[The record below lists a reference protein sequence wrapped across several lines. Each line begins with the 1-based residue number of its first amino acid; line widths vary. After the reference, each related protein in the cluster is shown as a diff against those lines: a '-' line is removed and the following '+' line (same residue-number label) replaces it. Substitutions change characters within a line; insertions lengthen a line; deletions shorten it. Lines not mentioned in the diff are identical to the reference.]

1 MLTGMSMDIKV
12 NVENLST
19 EIKNL
24 LDANYINSIAKQT
37 GFILREGKID
47 GFVFL
52 DMLLFTH
59 FNHRM
64 LSLNDLSIQIKK
76 RFGIDISR
84 QSIDERFTNRA
95 VEFFRTVLEKALE
108 ITISKHYNIDF
119 LNHDRVLIKDA
130 TSFQLPENMV
140 DKYKGSGGS
149 GSISAIKI
157 QFEYDLI
164 TGEIIDI
171 SLFPFIVQDST
182 NAQDTIKNILDNEL
196 IIRDLGYIN
205 VPVLREIEE
214 KKAFYVNRMQTSV
227 NVYEKKDGKFVEIDF
242 GELHKSMKIR
252 GISII
257 EKDVFIGKKEMF
269 KTKMIVELLPEK
281 YYKERIRKAK
291 ENTRKKGRTLTDK
304 YKTKQAMNIYITN
317 TDIPF
322 KEIRLLYTLRWQIE
336 LMFKIWKS
344 IGEIHEVKKMKVE
357 RFESFLFAKL
367 IWIVLNWQ
375 IMRLSVNYFYQ
386 EKQIEISPYKLFKT
400 LKSDIYDFRRALLN
414 CVTNLTMLIME
425 NIELCP
431 TNHLSEKKK
440 GSKTWSYD
448 IYRMFQTNK

>member
-1 MLTGMSMDIKV
+1 MSIDVKV
-12 NVENLST
+12 DVQNLSI

-24 LDANYINSIAKQT
+24 LDANYINSVAKET

-59 FNHRM
+59 FNHKE
-64 LSLNDLSIQIKK
+64 LSLNDMSIQIKK
-76 RFGIDISR
+76 RFDIDIAR

-95 VEFFRTVLEKALE
+95 VEFFKTVLGKALE
-108 ITISKHYNIDF
+108 ITISKNYKLDF
-119 LNHDRVLIKDA
+119 TTYDRVLIKDA
-130 TSFQLPENMV
+130 TSFQLPENMA

-149 GSISAIKI
+149 ASKSAIKI
-157 QFEYDLI
+157 QFEYDLR
-164 TGEIIDI
+164 TGKIMDL
-171 SLFPFIVQDST
+171 SLFPFVVQDAT
-182 NAQDTIKNILDNEL
+182 NAQDTIDNILNNEL

-205 VPVLREIEE
+205 IPVLRAIEE
-214 KKAFYVNRMQTSV
+214 KESFYVNRMQTSV
-227 NVYEKKDGKFVEIDF
+227 NVYEEKDGKLVEIDF
-242 GELHKSMKIR
+242 AKLHKSMKSK
-252 GISII
+252 GLSII
-257 EKDVFIGKKEMF
+257 EKDVFIGKKEKF
-269 KTKMIVELLPEK
+269 KTKMIVELLPQE
-281 YYKERIRKAK
+281 YYNERIRKANK
-291 ENTRKKGRTLTDK
+291 DAQKKGRALTDK

-317 TDIPF
+317 TDISF
-322 KEIRLLYTLRWQIE
+322 KNIRTLYTLRWQIE

-344 IGEIHEVKKMKVE
+344 IGEIDKVKKMKVE

-375 IMRLSVNYFYQ
+375 IMRLSLNYFYQ
-386 EKQIEISPYKLFKT
+386 EKQLEISPYKLFKT
-400 LKSDIYDFRRALLN
+400 LKSDIYKFRTALLHSI
-414 CVTNLTMLIME
+414 TNVFMFIME

-448 IYRMFQTNK
+448 IYRMLRTNK

>member
-1 MLTGMSMDIKV
+1 MLTGMSIDIKV
-12 NVENLST
+12 DVQNLST

-24 LDANYINSIAKQT
+24 LDANYINSMAKET
-37 GFILREGKID
+37 GFILRDRKID

-59 FNHRM
+59 FNHKK
-64 LSLNDLSIQIKK
+64 LSLNDMSVQLKK
-76 RFGIDISR
+76 RFDIDISR

-95 VEFFRTVLEKALE
+95 VEFFKTVLEKALKV
-108 ITISKHYNIDF
+108 TISKHYKLDF
-119 LNHDRVLIKDA
+119 TTYDRVPIKDA

-157 QFEYDLI
+157 QFEYDLR
-164 TGEIIDI
+164 TGEIIDL
-171 SLFPFIVQDST
+171 SLYPFIIQDAT
-182 NAQDTIKNILDNEL
+182 NAQDTIGSILPNEL

-205 VPVLREIEE
+205 IPVLRAIEE
-214 KKAFYVNRMQTSV
+214 KESFYVNRMQTSV
-227 NVYEKKDGKFVEIDF
+227 KVYEEKQGKLVEIDF
-242 GELHKSMKIR
+242 AELHKSMKIN

-257 EKDVFIGKKEMF
+257 EKVVFIGKKEIF
-269 KTKMIVELLPEK
+269 KTRMIVELLPEK

-291 ENTRKKGRTLTDK
+291 KNAQKKGRTLTHK
-304 YKTKQAMNIYITN
+304 YKIKQAMNIYITN
-317 TDIPF
+317 TNISF
-322 KEIRLLYTLRWQIE
+322 ENIRPLYTLRWQIE

-344 IGEIHEVKKMKVE
+344 IGEIHKVKKMKVE
-357 RFESFLFAKL
+357 RFESFLFVKL

-375 IMRLSVNYFYQ
+375 IMRLSVNYYYQ

-400 LKSDIYDFRRALLN
+400 LKSDIYNFRTALLDS
-414 CVTNLTMLIME
+414 VTSVVVFIMG

-448 IYRMFQTNK
+448 IYRMFRTNK